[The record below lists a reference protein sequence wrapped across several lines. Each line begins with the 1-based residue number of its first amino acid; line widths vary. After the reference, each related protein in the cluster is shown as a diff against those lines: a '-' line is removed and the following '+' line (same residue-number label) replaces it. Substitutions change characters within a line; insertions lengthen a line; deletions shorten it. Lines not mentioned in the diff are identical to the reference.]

1 MREVRAGP
9 ASGGTGR
16 VGMNLAYGIGG
27 TVRQVVFD
35 YVSDEVSTASVDFWY
50 VDEGNAV
57 EKGDELVELRTE
69 DGGLLTVTAPAAGI
83 LRERFYEQGD
93 QLEVGDVIATIE
105 DGLGDLVDEDEEKKT
120 DKAHPQVED
129 TGDDED
135 L

>member
-1 MREVRAGP
+1 
-9 ASGGTGR
+9 
-16 VGMNLAYGIGG
+16 MNLAYGIGG

-57 EKGDELVELRTE
+57 EEGDELVELRTD
-69 DGGLLTVTAPAAGI
+69 DGGLLTVSAPAAGI

-93 QLEVGDVIATIE
+93 ELEVGDVIATIE
-105 DGLGDLVDEDEEKKT
+105 DGLGDLDDEDEEKKT